1 MGGGV
6 DCKKIGGDMKS
17 NKALRFIVLL
27 IAVMAF
33 FMVYASS
40 GESAATKQENTGV
53 NTSFHGKYV
62 YTFQG
67 NNKDIFEFYDNGN
80 LQVYEKMG
88 DDEPVWQEN
97 GQYTLS
103 ADGKKIICDGE
114 VHGISYFMLSDDKS
128 YMTASNGWL
137 LYKE

>member
-1 MGGGV
+1 
-6 DCKKIGGDMKS
+6 
-17 NKALRFIVLL
+17 
-27 IAVMAF
+27 
-33 FMVYASS
+33 
-40 GESAATKQENTGV
+40 
-53 NTSFHGKYV
+53 
-62 YTFQG
+62 
-67 NNKDIFEFYDNGN
+67 
-80 LQVYEKMG
+80 MG

>member
-1 MGGGV
+1 
-6 DCKKIGGDMKS
+6 MKS

-33 FMVYASS
+33 FMVYASTGDSS
-40 GESAATKQENTGV
+40 GTSKEKTGV
-53 NTSFHGKYV
+53 DTSFKGTYV

-67 NNKDIFEFYDNGN
+67 NNKDIFEFYENGN
-80 LQVYEKMG
+80 MKVYEKMG
-88 DDEPVWQEN
+88 DNPKEWQED
-97 GQYTLS
+97 GKYTLS